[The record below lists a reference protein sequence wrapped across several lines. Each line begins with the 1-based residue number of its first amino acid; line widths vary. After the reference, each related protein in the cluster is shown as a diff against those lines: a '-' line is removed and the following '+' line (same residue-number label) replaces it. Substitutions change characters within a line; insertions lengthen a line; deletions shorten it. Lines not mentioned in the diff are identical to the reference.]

1 MRKFV
6 VGGVLL
12 ALLSLLLPF
21 AAVLAQPAN
30 QEVQAEISSP
40 LPNTQIRGRVQIKGS
55 ATHSNFDFYKVEF
68 GPGENPG
75 DEQMSIIGTIHQNQ
89 LTNDLLETWDTTT
102 VPDGTYTLRLRVV
115 DKTGNY
121 QEVWVRRLS
130 VANTAP
136 VDTPTP
142 SEPPPTP
149 TEGIPT
155 VTPTMLPPTPTIVV
169 DQPFL
174 AATPLPTPPP
184 IATAQAM
191 TTSVEPGQPTPA
203 AVAAAAS
210 PAPPSTPEASD
221 QAESGSSAPLDV
233 AASLF
238 DVNKLSHALCYG
250 AGFMAAV
257 FAFFFFLS
265 GLRRAVLY
273 VLKHQ

>member
-6 VGGVLL
+6 VGGTLL
-12 ALLSLLLPF
+12 ALLSLLLSF
-21 AAVLAQPAN
+21 AVVWAQPAN
-30 QEVQAEISSP
+30 QGAQAEISSP
-40 LPNTQIRGRVQIKGS
+40 LTNTQIRGRVQVKGS
-55 ATHSNFDFYKVEF
+55 ATHGNFDFYKVEF
-68 GPGENPG
+68 GPGENPS
-75 DEQMSIIGTIHQNQ
+75 DDKMSIIGAIHNEQM
-89 LTNDLLETWDTTT
+89 TNNLLETWDTTAI
-102 VPDGTYTLRLRVV
+102 PDGTYTLRLRVV

-136 VDTPTP
+136 ADTPTP
-142 SEPPPTP
+142 SEPSPTP
-149 TEGIPT
+149 TEGLPT

-184 IATAQAM
+184 IATEQPVTM
-191 TTSVEPGQPTPA
+191 TVQPGQATPA
-203 AVAAAAS
+203 EAVAIAAS
-210 PAPPSTPEASD
+210 PAPPATPDSSARESGASGPLSVASD
-221 QAESGSSAPLDV
+221 L
-233 AASLF
+233 L
-238 DVNKLSHALCYG
+238 DVNKLSNALCYG

-257 FAFFFFLS
+257 FAFFGFLS